1 MDLFLLWLGVSIIL
15 FIVIISILT
24 IGSRYDDIMLGDDQY
39 KTKEEID
46 KEINK
51 LIK

>member
-1 MDLFLLWLGVSIIL
+1 MNLFLLWLGVSIIL

-24 IGSRYDDIMLGDDQY
+24 IGSRYDDILLGDDKY
-39 KTKEEID
+39 KTKEELD
-46 KEINK
+46 REINK

>member
-1 MDLFLLWLGVSIIL
+1 MNLFLLWLGVSIIL

-24 IGSRYDDIMLGDDQY
+24 IGSRYDDIMLGYDQY

-46 KEINK
+46 KEINE
-51 LIK
+51 

>member
-1 MDLFLLWLGVSIIL
+1 MNLFLLWLEISIVL

-39 KTKEEID
+39 KTKEEIN
-46 KEINK
+46 KEINV
-51 LIK
+51 

>member
-24 IGSRYDDIMLGDDQY
+24 IGSKYDDILLGNDQY
-39 KTKEEID
+39 KTKEELD
-46 KEINK
+46 RG
-51 LIK
+51 IKGR